1 VDPRNA
7 AHEQAR
13 ANELELIWVKKKEKG
28 KEAMLGVKEKK
39 KKKQVLGR
47 WRGEGSQ
54 LVRQQVH

>member
-1 VDPRNA
+1 
-7 AHEQAR
+7 
-13 ANELELIWVKKKEKG
+13 LIWVKKKEKG